1 MYYRVNKSESY
12 LSHHGVKGMKWG
24 VRRNRKDTTS
34 YKQKQLKKQYKT
46 EVKEANSKKDKSA
59 AKKRYNEAIDKTYN
73 EAYKKRYRTADTRRY
88 GTKGVNRINDRMNKG
103 RSYIQ
108 ASHREYAR
116 QMATGYAFTAA
127 LLAGPKMVNVGMNML
142 KSQQYQKSLQ
152 RANAHLARIS
162 QYKMKHIYGD
172 VYERVMK

>member
-1 MYYRVNKSESY
+1 MYYRVNKSDDY
-12 LSHHGVKGMKWG
+12 LAHYGVLGMKWG

-59 AKKRYNEAIDKTYN
+59 AKKRYNKAIDKTYN
-73 EAYKKRYRTADTRRY
+73 ENYRKLDRTSDKITY

-103 RSYIQ
+103 QSHNQ
-108 ASHREYAR
+108 AARREFAR

-127 LLAGPKMVNVGMNML
+127 LLVGPTMAKVGMNML
-142 KSQQYQKSLQ
+142 KSQQYQKSIQ
-152 RANAHLARIS
+152 RANAHLARIG